1 VTSAATWLCR
11 SIRSIS
17 SSAWAEFGWS
27 KSKGAVA
34 TSPIALPI
42 LWSAFI
48 QPASSQHHE
57 ILVSCSKQAREHV
70 MQIGFA
76 APTSGPLIVPDS
88 LSRIITEGEALGF
101 DYATVSD
108 HIMVPRNLESKY
120 PYTDTGEFPAGTQA
134 AWLEQL
140 ATTAYLAAL
149 TRKLRFVLSVMVVPH
164 RPAVLTAKL
173 LSTIDFLS
181 KGRLTLGIGVGW
193 CREEFE
199 AIGAAPFDDR
209 GLVTDEWMAACKELW
224 IADLPKFSGKY
235 VKFDDVVF
243 APKPV
248 QNPIPIWVGGES
260 APALRRTVKYAHGWY
275 PVGTNPQFP
284 MNTLSRFRTGLAR
297 FRGFAEKAGRDPSE
311 IAIALRVLAGP
322 GVKPRSS
329 IDGEA
334 ALFTGGD
341 ADWVADI
348 RALADLGVSA
358 VDVRLSDQ
366 TLDATIDNMRRFR
379 DGVLSR
385 L

>member
-1 VTSAATWLCR
+1 
-11 SIRSIS
+11 
-17 SSAWAEFGWS
+17 
-27 KSKGAVA
+27 
-34 TSPIALPI
+34 
-42 LWSAFI
+42 
-48 QPASSQHHE
+48 
-57 ILVSCSKQAREHV
+57 
-70 MQIGFA
+70 MQIGFN
-76 APTSGPLIVPDS
+76 APTSGPLIDPDS
-88 LSRIITEGEALGF
+88 LTRIIIEGEALGF
-101 DYATVSD
+101 DYVTISD

-140 ATTAYLAAL
+140 ATTAYIAAL
-149 TRKLRFVLSVMVVPH
+149 TKNLRFVLSVMVVPH

-199 AIGAAPFDDR
+199 AIGAASFDDR
-209 GLVTDEWMAACKELW
+209 GHVTDEWMDACKELW
-224 IADLPKFSGKY
+224 TADLPKFSGKY

-243 APKPV
+243 TPKPV

-260 APALRRTVKYAHGWY
+260 GPALRRTVKYAQGWY

-284 MNTLSRFRTGLAR
+284 MNTLNRFKAGLAR
-297 FRGFAEKAGRDPSE
+297 FRGFAEKAGRDASE
-311 IAIALRVLAGP
+311 IAVALRVLAGP
-322 GVKPRSS
+322 GVKPRDS

-334 ALFTGGD
+334 VMFSGTD

-348 RALADLGVSA
+348 QALADLGVSA
-358 VDVRLSDQ
+358 VDVRLFGYGPSQ
-366 TLDATIDNMRRFR
+366 SLEATIGNMRRFR
-379 DGVLSR
+379 EGVLAR